1 MASLWQGSGVAVGSE
16 TDSSTAGQV
25 PDKTAWHDDGRQF
38 GVLAQNMA
46 GRYLAIGTDIL
57 IGLVLLPHNV
67 AHLGKSEYGLW
78 MLVASVT
85 TYASLLELGYGG
97 ALTKYVARYRALR
110 DPLALNQIVSTTLAL
125 YTGIG
130 LVVYAVAVGV
140 AFNLDHLF
148 NISAA
153 QAATGRT
160 VLLILGAYVAATFAF
175 RPFGTIPAGFQRTH
189 WSSFVSV
196 GTSAAVAVVNV
207 AVLAAGYGLVP
218 LVAAITIVRALGLFA
233 YRAVAYYTFPALQV
247 RFAHVRLDRL
257 RELTGFSVY
266 MLLLDVGWKM
276 SFSSP
281 PVIIGAI
288 LGSAAVASWT
298 VAERLGQAALRM
310 TNQMNDALFAVI
322 VDSDARRAERLRTIL
337 VQGTRMSLASVIPVG
352 GGMALLAHPVVMA
365 FVGSEFSDAVAAVQ
379 ALALMVIVRGGFA
392 TSLTM
397 LKGAGGHRVATV
409 GSLAQAAAT
418 VVLGALLVGPLG
430 ATGAALGLAVPV
442 AAVHLAL
449 FLPAACRLAGVPV
462 EAVLRQGV
470 WPAVWPAGGAAAVFF
485 ALRGAFGSGLWPGLF
500 YLAAAVL
507 VYLAG
512 FALAIGPVDRRFYG
526 SKLREVAR
534 WRRSVGVP
542 A

>member
-1 MASLWQGSGVAVGSE
+1 MASQSGNSASP
-16 TDSSTAGQV
+16 A
-25 PDKTAWHDDGRQF
+25 PDRTVWHDDGRQF

-46 GRYLAIGTDIL
+46 GRYLAIAADIL
-57 IGLVLLPHNV
+57 IGLLLLPYNV

-97 ALTKYVARYRALR
+97 ALTKYVAKYRALR

-130 LVVYAVAVGV
+130 LVVYGAVTAI

-148 NISAA
+148 NVSAA

-160 VLLILGAYVAATFAF
+160 VLLILGAYVGATFAF

-189 WSSFVSV
+189 WSSFVSI
-196 GTSAAVAVVNV
+196 GTSSAVALVNV
-207 AVLAAGYGLVP
+207 LVLAAGYGLVP
-218 LVAAITIVRALGLFA
+218 LVAAVTVVRFVGLFA
-233 YRAVAYYTFPALQV
+233 YRAVAYRTFPGLQV
-247 RFAHVRLDRL
+247 RPSHVRLDRL
-257 RELTGFSVY
+257 KELTGFSVY
-266 MLLLDVGWKM
+266 MLLLDIGWKV

-281 PVIIGAI
+281 PVVIGAI
-288 LGSAAVASWT
+288 LGSVAVASWT
-298 VAERLGQAALRM
+298 VAERLAQAALRM

-322 VDSDARRAERLRTIL
+322 VDSDARRADRLRTIL

-365 FVGSEFSDAVAAVQ
+365 FVGPEFADAVSAVQ

-397 LKGAGGHRVATV
+397 LKGAGGHRAATV
-409 GSLAQAAAT
+409 GSLIQAAAT
-418 VVLGALLVGPLG
+418 VGLGVLLVSPFG
-430 ATGAALGLAVPV
+430 ATGAAIGLAVPV
-442 AAVHLAL
+442 AAVHVLL
-449 FLPAACRLAGVPV
+449 FVPAACRLAGVRP
-462 EAVLRQGV
+462 EAVLWEGV
-470 WPAVWPAGGAAAVFF
+470 WPALWPAGVAAAAFF
-485 ALRGAFGSGLWPGLF
+485 GLRGWLGGGLWLGLF
-500 YLAAAVL
+500 QLAGAVL
-507 VYLAG
+507 VYLACFG
-512 FALAIGPVDRRFYG
+512 VAIGSRDRRFYTA
-526 SKLREVAR
+526 KLRELVH
-534 WRRSVGVP
+534 WRSGVGVP

>member
-1 MASLWQGSGVAVGSE
+1 VASE
-16 TDSSTAGQV
+16 TSSSTAATPADG
-25 PDKTAWHDDGRQF
+25 TAWHDDGRQF

-57 IGLVLLPHNV
+57 IGLVLLPYNV

-130 LVVYAVAVGV
+130 LIVYGAAAAV

-148 NISAA
+148 NISAG

-189 WSSFVSV
+189 WSSLVSV
-196 GTSAAVAVVNV
+196 GTSTAVALVNILM
-207 AVLAAGYGLVP
+207 LAAGYGLVP
-218 LVAAITIVRALGLFA
+218 LVAAITIVRAIGLFA
-233 YRAVAYYTFPALQV
+233 YRAVAYHTFPGLQV
-247 RFAHVRLDRL
+247 RPAHVRLDRL
-257 RELTGFSVY
+257 KELTGFSVY
-266 MLLLDVGWKM
+266 MLLLDVGWKV

-322 VDSDARRAERLRTIL
+322 VDSEARRADRLRTIL

-365 FVGSEFSDAVAAVQ
+365 FVGAQFTDAVAAVQ
-379 ALALMVIVRGGFA
+379 ALAFMVIVRGGFA

-409 GSLAQAAAT
+409 GSLVQAVAT
-418 VVLGALLVGPLG
+418 VVLGALLVSPLG
-430 ATGAALGLAVPV
+430 ATGAAVGLAVPV

-449 FLPAACRLAGVPV
+449 FLPAACRIAGVRL
-462 EAVLRQGV
+462 ETVLWEGV
-470 WPAVWPAGGAAAVFF
+470 WPAVWPAGAGAAVFF
-485 ALRGAFGSGLWPGLF
+485 GLRAAFGGGLWAGLLH
-500 YLAAAVL
+500 LAAAVL
-507 VYLAG
+507 AYLAG
-512 FALAIGPVDRRFYG
+512 FALAMGPTDRRFYV
-526 SKLREVAR
+526 SKVRQLLRS
-534 WRRSVGVP
+534 RRSVSVP